1 MGGGG
6 KFCPETGER
15 REERVYIENRCF
27 GERGRGRG
35 TGKKVRNEK
44 RERLHEK
51 HVSTVH
57 SSSHV
62 GLNWELTGERRG
74 RWLWLLGW
82 FLDL

>member
-1 MGGGG
+1 M
-6 KFCPETGER
+6 
-15 REERVYIENRCF
+15 
-27 GERGRGRG
+27 ERGRGRG

-62 GLNWELTGERRG
+62 GLNWEFDGGETGAMVVVIRVVSGFMTVTSDFLKRR
-74 RWLWLLGW
+74 RCV
-82 FLDL
+82 